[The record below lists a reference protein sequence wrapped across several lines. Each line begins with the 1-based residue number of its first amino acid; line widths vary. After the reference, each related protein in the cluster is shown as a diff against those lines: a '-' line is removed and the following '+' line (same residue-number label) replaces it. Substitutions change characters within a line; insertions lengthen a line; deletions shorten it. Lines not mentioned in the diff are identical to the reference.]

1 MQSGVDRSRVEWR
14 RERSESGGRQ
24 LDRRQQKRRNVEK
37 EREREREKDGER
49 ERETEK
55 GAAGGGKVGRA
66 GQRTELAR
74 C

>member
-37 EREREREKDGER
+37 ERERE
-49 ERETEK
+49 TEK

>member
-49 ERETEK
+49 ERERRRR
-55 GAAGGGKVGRA
+55 GRR
-66 GQRTELAR
+66 GEER
-74 C
+74 